1 MQSHLIAAIGLVSAL
16 LALSA
21 CVSGQTAPGT
31 GKRSFAACSEK
42 TGFTARANAARAA
55 GQGGNIHA
63 TPAELAAINEC
74 AGLPAG
80 TNTSAESAVYRT
92 AAPAL
97 PTPASALIS
106 AAPTSAAPTPSAQV
120 CTQQMVGGTS
130 YACQ

>member
-21 CVSGQTAPGT
+21 CVSGQNAPGT
-31 GKRSFAACSEK
+31 GKRSFGACSEK
-42 TGFTARANAARAA
+42 TGFTARASAARAA

-80 TNTSAESAVYRT
+80 TNMSAESAVYQ
-92 AAPAL
+92 
-97 PTPASALIS
+97 S
-106 AAPTSAAPTPSAQV
+106 AAPIPAVTTSAALPPTVPAASAQI
-120 CTQQMVGGTS
+120 CAQQMVVGTS

>member
-21 CVSGQTAPGT
+21 CVSGQNAPGT
-31 GKRSFAACSEK
+31 GKRSFGACSEK
-42 TGFTARANAARAA
+42 TGFTARASAARAA

-80 TNTSAESAVYRT
+80 TNMSAESAVYQP
-92 AAPAL
+92 AAPI
-97 PTPASALIS
+97 PAV
-106 AAPTSAAPTPSAQV
+106 PTSAALPPTVPAASAQI
-120 CTQQMVGGTS
+120 CAQQMVGGTS

>member
-21 CVSGQTAPGT
+21 CVSGQNAPGT
-31 GKRSFAACSEK
+31 GKRSFGACSEK

-80 TNTSAESAVYRT
+80 TNMSAESAVYQ
-92 AAPAL
+92 
-97 PTPASALIS
+97 S
-106 AAPTSAAPTPSAQV
+106 AAPIPAVTTSAALPPTVPAASAQI
-120 CTQQMVGGTS
+120 CAQQMVGGTS